1 MKIFVALCLILLM
14 LSGCVVTPK
23 KFSRAKYSAV
33 DREFTKP
40 FETHLTQVKG
50 LPKKP
55 YDSVCR
61 QQVARENWWG
71 LSTSDRT
78 SSSAY
83 LDGGVLLTAGH
94 NFGDSLLGFSSA
106 SEFHLECQTGYA
118 SLGNEFLVYDNF
130 QKASS
135 SLEYIH
141 PDYSFTFAFLDKKF
155 GRDAALVKLCPLASA
170 NKSAFRLASL
180 SEIDSFVQS
189 ANSKLEPIIFVAG
202 YPHGK
207 SSPSSTE
214 AINGEFDGSRL
225 MHVKT
230 SAKQVSDTGV
240 IRYSFSNTVSGMSG
254 GPVWIENDT
263 PGGMEYVIVGVHVT
277 NGGAF
282 LIDKTIIDEYAQMR
296 QQSCQ

>member
-1 MKIFVALCLILLM
+1 MKISATLCLTLLM
-14 LSGCVVTPK
+14 LSGCVVSPQ

-33 DREFTKP
+33 DGEFNAPT
-40 FETHLTQVKG
+40 ETHLTQVKG
-50 LPKKP
+50 LPQKP

-61 QQVARENWWG
+61 QQVVRENWWG
-71 LSTSDRT
+71 LSTSNRT

-94 NFGDSLLGFSSA
+94 NFGDSILGFSSA

-118 SLGNEFLVYDNF
+118 SVGNESLVYDNY
-130 QKASS
+130 QKSDS

-141 PDYSFTFAFLDKKF
+141 PKYFFTFAFLDKRF
-155 GRDAALVKLCPLASA
+155 GRDAALVKLCPLVGA
-170 NKSAFRLASL
+170 NKSAFRLATL
-180 SEIDSFVQS
+180 SEINTFIQS
-189 ANSKLEPIIFVAG
+189 ANAQLEPTIFVAG

-207 SSPSSTE
+207 SSPNAPE

-230 SAKQVSDTGV
+230 SAKQVSDAGV

-254 GPVWIENDT
+254 GPVWIENVT
-263 PGGMEYVIVGVHVT
+263 SGEMEYVIVGVHVT

-282 LIDKTIIDEYAQMR
+282 LVDKTIIEKYAQLR
-296 QQSCQ
+296 EQSCQ